1 MALVK
6 TKKTVLFLLFPLS
19 IASLGAQD
27 YTENDLLT
35 RTRRLTFE
43 GRRAGEGYFSPDGA
57 RMVFQSERESGNPF
71 YQIYELDLTNGDTR
85 RISPGHGKTTCAF
98 VQFGTGNI
106 LFGSTHHDPR
116 SEELQKE
123 ELDFRA
129 SGQERRYSWDYDP
142 EMEIYVFQSDTGEL
156 VRLTNVRGYDA
167 EASYSPDGE
176 WIVLSSMRNAY
187 GRELSADEQKMLELN
202 PSNFAEIY
210 IMRADGSEQTR
221 LHRCPW
227 L

>member
-85 RISPGHGKTTCAF
+85 RISPG
-98 VQFGTGNI
+98 
-106 LFGSTHHDPR
+106 
-116 SEELQKE
+116 
-123 ELDFRA
+123 
-129 SGQERRYSWDYDP
+129 
-142 EMEIYVFQSDTGEL
+142 
-156 VRLTNVRGYDA
+156 
-167 EASYSPDGE
+167 
-176 WIVLSSMRNAY
+176 LS
-187 GRELSADEQKMLELN
+187 
-202 PSNFAEIY
+202 
-210 IMRADGSEQTR
+210 
-221 LHRCPW
+221 
-227 L
+227 